1 MGSAASH
8 PNCSD
13 LQLTNDGICNIHTCV
28 SRVNGKKSET
38 ASPSDI
44 YFIDL
49 TPGTRYGG
57 ETIPQ
62 EIVVKVFIDPIS
74 SVFSPLSVKSP
85 EFGGVYPPHE
95 LVYESKVYENVIGPM
110 MVFNFNPHFVSYYG
124 RARGCKAE
132 NLGNIWKDRSSLTD
146 EEIKQSLTRNTY
158 FMLKDLEDRPAFDT
172 VNLLGMELPKYNWVF
187 DRLKDHTITF
197 GMICTRRSSGRSMS
211 DWLENVI
218 SRGMSMG
225 SIVDISI
232 ALLQAVSGLVALES
246 FHCAHNDMHLGN
258 IFVNVLPQSKTRYYS
273 YTHYEDEKN
282 QNDLIYSINTNMEV
296 QLYDWD
302 RAYVNGLGDNP
313 KLGSGDDHSY
323 LCKEYGHCNRYI
335 PQTDLLKLVVNIY
348 NKLPSSYHLIKKI
361 ILDAMSPNDQV
372 KTFLV
377 MRIINEP
384 GASDLLVKDF
394 NTRIDR
400 PLTEQELRM
409 FNPPSVFLSRL
420 LDRVIPLTPIVE
432 KIEGL
437 VNLQESQRGDV
448 YNFSRKYISDRM
460 GGYITRAQK
469 EHNLSTERAR
479 REYTEN
485 KQDMMDEPP

>member
-49 TPGTRYGG
+49 TPGTLYGG

-74 SVFSPLSVKSP
+74 SVFSPLTVKP
-85 EFGGVYPPHE
+85 PGFREVYPPHE
-95 LVYESKVYENVIGPM
+95 LVYESNVYENVIGPM
-110 MVFNFNPHFVSYYG
+110 MAFNFNPHFVSYYG

-158 FMLKDLEDRPAFDT
+158 FMINDLKDRPAFDT
-172 VNLLGMELPKYNWVF
+172 VNRLGMEISEYNWVF

-197 GMICTRRSSGRSMS
+197 GMICTRRSSGISMS
-211 DWLENVI
+211 DWLELTI
-218 SRGMSMG
+218 RRGTYIEIMA
-225 SIVDISI
+225 DISI
-232 ALLQAVSGLVALES
+232 ALIQAVSGLVALES
-246 FHCAHNDMHLGN
+246 FHCTHNDMHLGN

-282 QNDLIYSINTNMEV
+282 QNDLIYSINTNIEV

-302 RAYVNGLGDNP
+302 RAYVNSLGNNP
-313 KLGSGDDHSY
+313 ILGSEDDHSSF
-323 LCKEYGHCNRYI
+323 CKKYGQCNRYI

-361 ILDAMSPNDQV
+361 ILDAMSPNVQV

-377 MRIINEP
+377 TKIINGP
-384 GASDLLVKDF
+384 YASDLVKDF
-394 NTRIDR
+394 NTSIDR

-420 LDRVIPLTPIVE
+420 LDRVVPLTPSIE

-437 VNLQESQRGDV
+437 VHLQDSQRGDV
-448 YNFSRKYISDRM
+448 YNFSRQYISDNM

-469 EHNLSTERAR
+469 EHNVSAERAT

-485 KQDMMDEPP
+485 KEDMMDETL